1 MAVVRPLPEVT
12 SNLLPVPQ
20 IKESHDC
27 AVDVARVGTQAS
39 VVAPPYKAM
48 SVGDEVTFTMER
60 YFDDGVRWEDFV
72 RRKTLTD
79 LDIGQPLQW
88 MVQANE
94 LESIE
99 GGSASMSYSVVYAN
113 PTVPTLSHTQALR
126 IVTWQTDLMPAPRIK
141 DFTGDMLD
149 PEAHPN
155 GITVVIDVYPGI
167 EVGDEVVLYAWGDP
181 REIKTL
187 RVDPS
192 TVDSGVLEVRVDH
205 EWLSAN
211 NGKPIELV
219 YQYARVGSAGT
230 SEPLQLTLRRPLYL
244 PLANIEGVIRDGDD
258 EDNRGYLS
266 AANIKG
272 GVYISLPDEAV
283 IGSGD
288 KVQMHWEGYG
298 NSGSHIADP
307 MTTNPKRFH
316 IPPQFVPAN
325 MGKRLNVFYT
335 VTPLGEEPYTSKI
348 FDLEIKDMVSG
359 WPTLQIDSP
368 ASPGNQ
374 ISLRT
379 VEDEVIFRLGSWSY
393 MKPDQRV
400 RIYAKGVLAGGGEDT
415 FDLREGDA
423 ELVTAE
429 EYNEERIFASLPR
442 TFLEKLQLNVQFD
455 VIVETSFDDGNTYKP
470 FPRISPKLVA

>member
-1 MAVVRPLPEVT
+1 MAAVLPPPEVT

-27 AVDVARVGTQAS
+27 AVDVARLPTKVT

-48 SVGDEVTFTMER
+48 SVGDEVKFTMER
-60 YFDDGVRWEDFV
+60 YFDDGTRWEDFV
-72 RRKTLTD
+72 RSKTLTD
-79 LDIGQPLQW
+79 LDIGQSLQW
-88 MVQANE
+88 TVQDNE
-94 LESIE
+94 LAVID
-99 GGSASMSYSVVYAN
+99 GGSALISYSVVYVN

-141 DFTGDMLD
+141 GFTGDMLD

-181 REIKTL
+181 QGIKTL

-244 PLANIEGVIRDGDD
+244 PLAIIEGVIRDGDD
-258 EDNRGYLS
+258 EENRGYLS
-266 AANIKG
+266 ARNITG
-272 GVYISLPDEAV
+272 GVYISVPDDAV
-283 IGSGD
+283 IGLDD
-288 KVQMHWEGYG
+288 KVQMHWAGYG
-298 NSGSHIADP
+298 DIGSHIADP
-307 MTTNPKRFH
+307 MVSDPMRFQ
-316 IPPQFVPAN
+316 IPPRFVPAN
-325 MGKRLNVFYT
+325 MGKRLEVFYT
-335 VTPLGEEPYTSKI
+335 VTPQGEQPYPSVV

-359 WPTLQIDSP
+359 WPTLQISSP
-368 ASPGNQ
+368 PSPSNQ
-374 ISLRT
+374 ISLAA
-379 VEDEVIFRLGSWSY
+379 VEGEVIFRLGSWSY
-393 MKPDQRV
+393 MKSNQRV
-400 RIYAKGVLAGGGEDT
+400 RIHAKGVLAGDGEDT
-415 FDLREGDA
+415 FNLRQGDA

-429 EYNEERIFASLPR
+429 EYNEGRIFASLPR
-442 TFLEKLQLNVQFD
+442 TFLVKLQLNVQFD

-470 FPRISPKLVA
+470 FPRISPQLVE